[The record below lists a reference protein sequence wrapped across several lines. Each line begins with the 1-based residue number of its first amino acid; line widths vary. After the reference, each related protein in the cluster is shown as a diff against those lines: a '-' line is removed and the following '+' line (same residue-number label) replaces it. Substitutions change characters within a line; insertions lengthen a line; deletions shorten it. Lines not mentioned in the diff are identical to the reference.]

1 MIPVENSAQNNQCP
15 VCLEAEVVEH
25 IEVAP
30 VEDRVKGPDRRR
42 SVDLVFLSLIADDRR
57 KIDRD
62 RRGID
67 VSNLI
72 VKHHGATRLVCL
84 KCEHEWSANDA
95 GVDL

>member
-1 MIPVENSAQNNQCP
+1 MTLVENLVQNNQCP
-15 VCLEAEVVEH
+15 VCLQAEVVEH
-25 IEVAP
+25 IEVTP

-42 SVDLVFLSLIADDRR
+42 SVDLAFLSLIDADRR

-67 VSNLI
+67 ASNLI
-72 VKHHGATRLVCL
+72 VKHHATTQLVCL

-95 GVDL
+95 ATGN